1 MPAHTRP
8 GEFTPVEESIA
19 QFNVKLAIE
28 CADAFAGSTGLPCTV
43 SDLQGNVLHENGY
56 GCASCTLCS
65 IVKESPD
72 AKVSCRDAHQY
83 GMRQAE
89 RFGGKYIYFCPM
101 GLTCFVSPIMG
112 EELGLAKVTVGPFLM
127 VERDDYVNIDLRET
141 AHLTEEQLQLAAE
154 TLSRLPYVDP
164 ERVTHLSS
172 LLFMAV
178 GFLNSVA
185 VGNKMLETQGSDAI
199 QGQISDYIAQL
210 KLENPHAPPRYPLE
224 KEHAL
229 LQSIAESDKGAA
241 QQLLNELLG
250 HIFFASGGDFEK
262 IKSRVYELLVLIS
275 RASIDGGADP
285 EYAFEQ
291 TRRYL
296 KQIIAIDT
304 IEDLCF
310 WLTDALNNFTDIAF
324 RFSDVKHVDVIHKTI
339 QYVRDN
345 YSKKISLEE
354 AASSVYLSPS
364 YFSKVFKQEM
374 GCNFNTYL
382 NTVRIEKS
390 KELLLN
396 GSLRLV
402 DIAYAVGF
410 EDQSYFTKVFKKLT
424 GVAPC
429 KFKESKGRIK
439 PNVGKG

>member
-1 MPAHTRP
+1 MS
-8 GEFTPVEESIA
+8 EFNDAIA
-19 QFNVKLAIE
+19 RFNLKLAIE

-43 SDLQGNVLHENGY
+43 SDLEGKVLHENGY
-56 GCASCTLCS
+56 GCASCELCG
-65 IVKESPD
+65 IVRGPND
-72 AKVSCRDAHQY
+72 AKRACRDAHQY

-112 EELGLAKVTVGPFLM
+112 ESVGLAKVTVGPFLM
-127 VERDDYVNIDLRET
+127 VERDDYVNIDLKENARLDGD
-141 AHLTEEQLQLAAE
+141 ALARASAVLE
-154 TLSRLPYVDP
+154 RLPSLSP
-164 ERVTHLSS
+164 ERVNPLSS

-178 GFLNSVA
+178 GFLNNVA
-185 VGNKMLETQGSDAI
+185 IGNKMLETQGSDAI

-210 KLENPHAPPRYPLE
+210 KLENPQAPPRYPLE

-229 LQSIAESDKGAA
+229 LQSITNSDKAEA
-241 QQLLNELLG
+241 QRLLNELLG
-250 HIFFASGGDFEK
+250 HIFFASGGEFQK

-275 RASIDGGADP
+275 RASIDGGGDP

-291 TRRYL
+291 THRYL
-296 KQIIAIDT
+296 KQITAIDSLD
-304 IEDLCF
+304 DLCF
-310 WLTDALNNFTDIAF
+310 WLTDALNKFTDLVF
-324 RFSDVKHVDVIHKTI
+324 RYADVKHVDVIHKTV
-339 QYVRDN
+339 QYVRKN
-345 YSKKISLEE
+345 YSKKITLEE
-354 AASSVYLSPS
+354 VASSVYLSPS

-382 NTVRIEKS
+382 NTVRIEKG

-396 GSLRLV
+396 GNLRLV

-429 KFKESKGRIK
+429 KFKESKGRQK
-439 PNVGKG
+439 HSAGKNER